1 MPQDK
6 EARRFLTQQ
15 EVADVLR
22 RSVAAVARLRRKGEL
37 AWLPGS
43 PILIP
48 AEELDAYLDRK
59 MVARREK
66 AEERARP
73 APRRTPE
80 EAARRM
86 VEKMRAKG
94 ELGNLQQLLR
104 DTKRH
109 RDKM

>member
-1 MPQDK
+1 MSSHEGK
-6 EARRFLTQQ
+6 RLLTQQ
-15 EVADVLR
+15 EVAEVLR
-22 RSVAAVARLRRKGEL
+22 RSVKSVARLRLAGEL

-43 PILIP
+43 PVMIP
-48 AEELDAYLDRK
+48 AAELDAY
-59 MVARREK
+59 VARREM

-73 APRRTPE
+73 AARRSPE

-86 VEKMRAKG
+86 IEKMRAKG
-94 ELGNLQQLLR
+94 ELGSLQQLLR

>member
-1 MPQDK
+1 MSSGISSK
-6 EARRFLTQQ
+6 RLLTQQ
-15 EVADVLR
+15 EVAEVLR
-22 RSVAAVARLRRKGEL
+22 RSVKSVARLRLAGEL

-43 PILIP
+43 PVMIP
-48 AEELDAYLDRK
+48 AAELDAYLERK

-73 APRRTPE
+73 AARRSPE

-94 ELGNLQQLLR
+94 ELASLQQLLR

>member
-1 MPQDK
+1 
-6 EARRFLTQQ
+6 
-15 EVADVLR
+15 
-22 RSVAAVARLRRKGEL
+22 
-37 AWLPGS
+37 
-43 PILIP
+43 
-48 AEELDAYLDRK
+48 

-73 APRRTPE
+73 TPLRTPE

-109 RDKM
+109 HDKM